1 MFKASHILTLC
12 LLLITP
18 HFVLADDDQRFNQVN
33 LQASAIGHIENDTLQ
48 AMMIVQESGS
58 DPANLAELVNRKM
71 TKVLDK
77 AAKFNDID
85 KQTTNYTTRPMYKNN
100 VIHSWQVMQ
109 TIKLSSMNFE
119 QLGELLK
126 QLKPL
131 ANIQS
136 MHFTISDQIL
146 EDTQNTLTAQAI
158 TKFRDKSAMI
168 AKQFGKSSYTLVHV
182 SIGNNY
188 HAPRP
193 MMERGAMVSDMQMK
207 STAPALSAGTNKVTV
222 NVNGTIELL

>member
-1 MFKASHILTLC
+1 MFKAPHLLTLT

-18 HFVLADDDQRFNQVN
+18 HFALADNDQHFNQVN
-33 LQASAIGHIENDTLQ
+33 LQASAVGHVENDTLQ
-48 AMMIVQESGS
+48 AMLVVQESGS
-58 DPANLAELVNRKM
+58 DPAHLAELVNRKM
-71 TKVLDK
+71 TKALDK
-77 AAKFNDID
+77 AAKFTHVD

-136 MHFTISDQIL
+136 MHFTISDQVL
-146 EDTQNTLTAQAI
+146 EETQDELTVQAI
-158 TKFRDKSAMI
+158 TKFRSKSAMI

-193 MMERGAMVSDMQMK
+193 MMERGAMVADMQMK
-207 STAPALSAGTNKVTV
+207 STEPALSAGTNKVTV

>member
-1 MFKASHILTLC
+1 MFKFSHIVTLF

-18 HFVLADDDQRFNQVN
+18 HFALADDEQPFNRVN
-33 LQASAIGHIENDTLQ
+33 LQASAIGYVDNDTLQ
-48 AMMIVQESGS
+48 AMLIVQESGS
-58 DPANLAELVNRKM
+58 DPAHLAELVNRKM
-71 TKVLDK
+71 TTVLEK
-77 AAKFNDID
+77 ANKFKDVD
-85 KQTTNYTTRPMYKNN
+85 KQTTNYTTRPMYKKN

-119 QLGELLK
+119 QLGQLLK

-136 MHFTISDQIL
+136 MHFTVSDAVL
-146 EDTQNTLTAQAI
+146 EATQDKLTIHAI
-158 TKFRDKSAMI
+158 GKFRSKSAMI
-168 AKQFGKSSYTLVHV
+168 AKEFGKSSYTLVQV

-188 HAPRP
+188 RPPRP

-222 NVNGTIELL
+222 NINGTIELL